1 MAFLGLLLKRTN
13 SQLGNDT
20 MHSEF
25 REEYFKHKQIR
36 KFHRGS
42 SEIALEITYIFDL
55 FYCEKA

>member
-1 MAFLGLLLKRTN
+1 MGFLGLLLKRTN

-42 SEIALEITYIFDL
+42 SEIAVLNHLHI
-55 FYCEKA
+55 